1 MTDQVTHLRGQC
13 LVLAGLLENAVKV
26 VQTIEPE
33 NSDEEEQL
41 QAFIDRSNSAVQTV
55 LREHAMQPSHHLI
68 SPTTTLQE
76 QPLKTQI
83 TIAELPAIGETLEG
97 GIFAGLTTK
106 PDGTHCAA
114 VLLPA
119 QGTDLNWKAAKAWA
133 GKQDGELPSRP
144 VAALLFA
151 NLKEQLRP
159 NWHWTADGD
168 GASYAWS
175 CNFGLGGQSYGHKS
189 YEGSAVAVRLIHLT
203 A

>member
-1 MTDQVTHLRGQC
+1 M
-13 LVLAGLLENAVKV
+13 
-26 VQTIEPE
+26 
-33 NSDEEEQL
+33 
-41 QAFIDRSNSAVQTV
+41 
-55 LREHAMQPSHHLI
+55 
-68 SPTTTLQE
+68 
-76 QPLKTQI
+76 KTQI

-133 GKQDGELPSRP
+133 AKQDGELPSRP

-159 NWHWTADGD
+159 SWHWTADED
-168 GASYAWS
+168 GASFAWR
-175 CNFGLGGQSYGHKS
+175 CYFDYGLQLSNHKS